1 MPSKRTAV
9 LTVIGTLILLFVVFD
24 LQQYLTLDF
33 FRQQKIVLEAYHQEN
48 PLLTALGYFTLYV
61 LVTGISLPG
70 AAVLTLAGGAIFGLW
85 HGLLLVSFASTLGAT
100 IAFLVSR
107 LILRDWVQTRF
118 GRNLKTFNEGVRKE
132 GAFYLFTLRL
142 VPIFPFFVINL
153 VMGLTPLRTS
163 LFFIVSQVGMLPGTL
178 VFVNAGTQ
186 LAQVDSM
193 KGILSPELLL
203 SFALLGVFPLLA
215 KRIISWARA
224 RRVPPK

>member
-24 LQQYLTLDF
+24 LQQYLSLDF
-33 FRQQKIVLEAYHQEN
+33 FRQQKFVLEAYHQEN

-61 LVTGISLPG
+61 VVTGISLPG

-118 GRNLKTFNEGVRKE
+118 GHNLKTFNEGVRKE

-186 LAQVDSM
+186 LALVDSM

-215 KRIISWARA
+215 KRLIGWARA
-224 RRVPPK
+224 RRAPPK